1 MIRILS
7 ISGCARVK
15 PIKSLATDLCCPFM
29 EINQLK
35 FFLEPE
41 ENREELDAIAK
52 FYGVSLEKLLNT
64 PSLLSRPLIL
74 IPKEEDLT
82 EEEKLFLAQLRLKDY
97 MPNCIRR
104 CSKEAVC
111 PARDLPID
119 ILVVPA
125 RHDDMENEHS
135 IGKS

>member
-7 ISGCARVK
+7 ISGCARIK

-41 ENREELDAIAK
+41 ENREELETIAK
-52 FYGVSLEKLLNT
+52 YYGVSLEKMLNT

-74 IPKEEDLT
+74 IDKEEDLM
-82 EEEKLFLAQLRLKDY
+82 EEEKLFLSQLRLKDY
-97 MPNCIRR
+97 MPRCSRR

-111 PARDLPID
+111 PAKDCPID
-119 ILVVPA
+119 ILIASNSIAPL
-125 RHDDMENEHS
+125 ENEV
-135 IGKS
+135 